1 LFREA
6 AQLSA
11 DALRLAAA
19 QGEPLTVLHLAEQ
32 QRALALQQ
40 QILRKPLILPAALQT
55 DYDARRAHLRAL
67 VRDHV
72 SGPVLD
78 AAVASYIELLLHGR
92 HYRPVLTEVLA
103 EELDLNNLRA
113 ALSACYTQ
121 GWIALIYV
129 SSGADLLALTLDAQ
143 QLALTRIPLDRPLL
157 RLLKQATLPRYRA
170 YTYQDMPFQSGQHA
184 SPWMDLAALGEHL
197 IPDTVRAGLHP
208 NQRLLI
214 IPSGQ
219 LHSVPW
225 AALRVGGQWLV
236 EQAIIQVLP
245 GLQIWPALAQRV
257 PSSNAA
263 LLIGVRSFGE
273 RAAEL
278 TSAIP
283 SLDLVQRH
291 WPGVVRRMEDGAVT
305 RENLRLA
312 AAAGELQ
319 NYGLIHL
326 ATHGQQVPG
335 HGIMAHLK
343 LADDDLLVDEV
354 AQMHLGGALVV
365 LVACEGA
372 LGETLPGEELLSLNR
387 ALLAAGARD
396 VIASLWQLYDLM
408 LLPILERLYTA
419 LTVGL
424 DAPTALA
431 HAQRECLAIGNESP
445 QEPLATP
452 LVWASLCAIGAGI

>member
-1 LFREA
+1 
-6 AQLSA
+6 
-11 DALRLAAA
+11 
-19 QGEPLTVLHLAEQ
+19 
-32 QRALALQQ
+32 
-40 QILRKPLILPAALQT
+40 
-55 DYDARRAHLRAL
+55 
-67 VRDHV
+67 
-72 SGPVLD
+72 
-78 AAVASYIELLLHGR
+78 
-92 HYRPVLTEVLA
+92 
-103 EELDLNNLRA
+103 
-113 ALSACYTQ
+113 
-121 GWIALIYV
+121 
-129 SSGADLLALTLDAQ
+129 
-143 QLALTRIPLDRPLL
+143 
-157 RLLKQATLPRYRA
+157 
-170 YTYQDMPFQSGQHA
+170 
-184 SPWMDLAALGEHL
+184 
-197 IPDTVRAGLHP
+197 
-208 NQRLLI
+208 
-214 IPSGQ
+214 
-219 LHSVPW
+219 VPW